1 MNIEEIRLELYS
13 VLDELGIIVDTM
25 QDDFDLQE
33 YIFDSFT
40 FINFVMGIE
49 KHLNIEIPDELLL
62 IENMTSFVA
71 YCETILK
78 LVNETCTV
86 E

>member
-13 VLDELGIIVDTM
+13 ILDEFGIIVDTM

-40 FINFVMGIE
+40 FD
-49 KHLNIEIPDELLL
+49 K
-62 IENMTSFVA
+62 
-71 YCETILK
+71 
-78 LVNETCTV
+78 
-86 E
+86 

>member
-62 IENMTSFVA
+62 IENMTSLDRKSV
-71 YCETILK
+71 
-78 LVNETCTV
+78 V
-86 E
+86 